1 MTLTTYK
8 WAIAEWHQLVDSGVL
23 ADKKVE
29 LLAGEIVQM
38 SPEGIP
44 HRNTN
49 HRVVKYL
56 RKLLDGLAEV
66 YEAHPITLDSS
77 EPEPDIAIV
86 RLPES
91 LYDNRHPYAQD
102 IYWLVEVSKQTLAK
116 DLDLKASIYAR
127 NSIAEYWVIDLKHN
141 KLIVHTQPQADNY
154 TQVVEYKAGTVS
166 PLAFPDLA
174 FSLDRILLY

>member
-66 YEAHPITLDSS
+66 YEAHPKT
-77 EPEPDIAIV
+77 P
-86 RLPES
+86 
-91 LYDNRHPYAQD
+91 
-102 IYWLVEVSKQTLAK
+102 K
-116 DLDLKASIYAR
+116 
-127 NSIAEYWVIDLKHN
+127 
-141 KLIVHTQPQADNY
+141 PQNPK
-154 TQVVEYKAGTVS
+154 T
-166 PLAFPDLA
+166 P
-174 FSLDRILLY
+174 I